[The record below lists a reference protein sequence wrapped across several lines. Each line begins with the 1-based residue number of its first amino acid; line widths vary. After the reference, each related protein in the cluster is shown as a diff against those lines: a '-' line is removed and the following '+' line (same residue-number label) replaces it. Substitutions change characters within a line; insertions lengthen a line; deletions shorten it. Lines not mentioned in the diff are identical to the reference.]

1 MARKQRSSAET
12 QAAFED
18 EVFFSLR
25 RQRNIGWI
33 VGAIGMGIGLASVAT
48 NLVVLPLKE
57 IRPYVV
63 MVDRSTGESEQ
74 VVATRPTSL
83 SDQEAVLEAE
93 LVRYVTNRETYDPS
107 DNSERIPLVN
117 AMSVGQ
123 AQESLRAVWNSG
135 SDSYPPERYG
145 REARITVR
153 IRSISVLGG
162 NTAQVRFVRRLERSG
177 ERSIERDFV
186 ATVGFEFRPRT
197 ERNLQQVWENPLGF
211 TVTSYRVDAET
222 LSPRE
227 TN

>member
-1 MARKQRSSAET
+1 MARKRKEPATT
-12 QAAFED
+12 QATFED

-25 RQRNIGWI
+25 RQRSVAWTVATLSLG
-33 VGAIGMGIGLASVAT
+33 VALASVGAM
-48 NLVVLPLKE
+48 VAMLPLKE

-63 MVDRSTGESEQ
+63 MVDRTTGESEQ
-74 VVATRPTSL
+74 VVSTRPTSL

-135 SDSYPPERYG
+135 SENYPPERYG
-145 REARITVR
+145 RDVRITVR
-153 IRSISVLGG
+153 IRSISVLGD
-162 NTAQVRFVRRLERSG
+162 NTAQVRFVRRLERPG
-177 ERSIERDFV
+177 QNPVQRDFV

-197 ERNLQQVWENPLGF
+197 ERNLDQVWSNPLGF

>member
-25 RQRNIGWI
+25 RQRSVAWTVATLSLG
-33 VGAIGMGIGLASVAT
+33 VALASVGAM
-48 NLVVLPLKE
+48 VAMLPLKE

-107 DNSERIPLVN
+107 DNGERIPLVN

-145 REARITVR
+145 REVRITVR
-153 IRSISVLGG
+153 IRSISVLGD

-177 ERSIERDFV
+177 KNAIERDFV

>member
-1 MARKQRSSAET
+1 MARKRTEPATT
-12 QAAFED
+12 QASFED
-18 EVFFSLR
+18 EVFLSLR
-25 RQRNIGWI
+25 RQRSVAWTVASLSLG
-33 VGAIGMGIGLASVAT
+33 VALASVGAM
-48 NLVVLPLKE
+48 VVMLPLKE

-153 IRSISVLGG
+153 IRSISVLGD
-162 NTAQVRFVRRLERSG
+162 NTAQVRFVRRLERTG
-177 ERSIERDFV
+177 QPAIERDFV

>member
-1 MARKQRSSAET
+1 MARRERTPAET
-12 QAAFED
+12 QVAFED

-25 RQRNIGWI
+25 RQRNIGWT
-33 VGAIGMGIGLASVAT
+33 VAALSLGLALASVGAMA
-48 NLVVLPLKE
+48 VMLPLKE

-63 MVDRSTGESEQ
+63 MVDRTTGESEQ
-74 VVATRPTSL
+74 VVSTRPTSL
-83 SDQEAVLEAE
+83 TDQEAVLEAE

-123 AQESLRAVWNSG
+123 AQESLRAVWNSA
-135 SDSYPPERYG
+135 SETYPPERYG
-145 REARITVR
+145 RDTRISVR
-153 IRSISVLGG
+153 IRSISVLGD
-162 NTAQVRFVRRLERSG
+162 NTAQVRFIRRLEQPG
-177 ERSIERDFV
+177 HNAVERDFV
-186 ATVGFEFRPRT
+186 ATAGFEFQPRT
-197 ERNLQQVWENPLGF
+197 ERNLQQVWRNPLGF